1 MLHHFIHSEYVMFV
15 PLALFII
22 AFGILKD
29 R

>member
-1 MLHHFIHSEYVMFV
+1 MLNNFIHSEYVMLV

-29 R
+29 K

>member
-1 MLHHFIHSEYVMFV
+1 MLHNFINSEFVMFV

>member
-1 MLHHFIHSEYVMFV
+1 MLHNFLNSEYVMLV
-15 PLALFII
+15 PLALFVI

>member
-1 MLHHFIHSEYVMFV
+1 MWHNFITSEYVMFI